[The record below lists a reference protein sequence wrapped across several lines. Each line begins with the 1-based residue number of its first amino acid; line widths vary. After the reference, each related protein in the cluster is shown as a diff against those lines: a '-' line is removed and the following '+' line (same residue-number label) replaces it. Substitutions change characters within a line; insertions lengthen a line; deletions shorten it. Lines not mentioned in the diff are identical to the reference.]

1 MSAHNPYVVVGV
13 DGSKDGLIALDW
25 AVDAAVRRQ
34 WALRVV
40 HVVDDTE
47 PAELAPVM
55 VRMLVS
61 DDGGEVIEDAAA
73 ELARL
78 RADASRLELRHG
90 DPADVLLRMGRDGG
104 LLVIGRRGMEGFAE
118 LAVGSVSQVCA
129 ALAEVPVVVVPDR
142 WSPGGP
148 PAGRL
153 VVGVDESANCL
164 QAVEFAFEDAASRGA
179 CLLAVHAVKVPEVY
193 PAHDVWSDPDEP
205 PWSPEVER
213 RMAEL
218 LVKVGERFPDVP
230 VERRIARGHPV
241 QVLAA
246 ASSTA
251 DLVVVGGLGRRV
263 YSALRLG
270 SVSRGLLHHAAC
282 PVAVIHQTIHQVP
295 T

>member
-1 MSAHNPYVVVGV
+1 MNAQNPYVVVGV

-25 AVDAAVRRQ
+25 AVDTAKRRR
-34 WALRVV
+34 WALRVL

-55 VRMLVS
+55 VRMLVP
-61 DDGGEVIEDAAA
+61 DDGSEVIEDAAA

-78 RADASRLELRHG
+78 GAGVSRLELRHG
-90 DPADVLLRMGRDGG
+90 DPANVLLQMSRDSG

-129 ALAEVPVVVVPDR
+129 ALTEVPVVVVPDQ
-142 WSPGGP
+142 WNPGGP
-148 PAGRL
+148 PAGRV
-153 VVGVDESANCL
+153 VVGVDESENCL
-164 QAVEFAFEDAASRGA
+164 RALEFAFGEAASRTA
-179 CLLAVHAVKVPEVY
+179 TVVAVRAIKVPEVY
-193 PAHDVWSDPDEP
+193 PAEDNWPNPDEP
-205 PWSPEVER
+205 PWSPEIEV

-218 LVKVGERFPDVP
+218 LSSVGKRYPDVP
-230 VERRIARGHPV
+230 VEKRITQGHPV

-263 YSALRLG
+263 SSPLRMG
-270 SVSRGLLHHAAC
+270 SVSRGLLHHTAC
-282 PVAVIHQTIHQVP
+282 PVAIIHQRP
-295 T
+295 NS